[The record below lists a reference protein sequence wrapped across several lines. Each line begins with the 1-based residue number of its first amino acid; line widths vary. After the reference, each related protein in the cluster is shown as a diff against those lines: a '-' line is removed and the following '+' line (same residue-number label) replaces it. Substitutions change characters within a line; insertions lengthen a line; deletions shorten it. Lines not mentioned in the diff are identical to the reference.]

1 MKHLAAYLSHYQAP
15 KILDIGTGSG
25 QFVSLLR
32 ECTTD
37 DAQIKGIDTFDQSI
51 KQATSLFKEYKN
63 CSFEVMDAS
72 QLAYDDQS
80 FDVISISNSLH
91 HLENPSAIFKEIHR
105 CLKVGGI
112 LLVNEMAKDHLT
124 KAQGSHRLLHHFAA
138 DIDKANGIFHDD
150 TMTKKQIILF
160 LETYSQESLVEI
172 WPMDVDKQV
181 TTSQEDIQR
190 LIHTVDVLLSRVKDP
205 IFQQRLKKKANRI
218 KNHIRKN
225 GFDSAT
231 NYLVILKK

>member
-1 MKHLAAYLSHYQAP
+1 MKHVKDHLSYYQAP
-15 KILDIGTGSG
+15 RILDIGTGSG

-37 DAQIKGIDTFDQSI
+37 DAEIIGIDTFEQAI
-51 KQATSLFKEYKN
+51 NQATSRFIEFKN
-63 CSFEVMDAS
+63 CSFEVMDAA
-72 QLAYDDQS
+72 QLDFDDAS

-91 HLENPSAIFKEIHR
+91 HLENPSAIFEEIHR

-160 LETYSQESLVEI
+160 LENYSKESLVKI
-172 WPMDVDKQV
+172 WPMDVDKHV
-181 TTSQEDIQR
+181 TASPEDIQR
-190 LIHTVDVLLSRVKDP
+190 LIHTVDVLLSRIKDP
-205 IFQQRLKKKANRI
+205 IYQQKLKTKANRI
-218 KNHIRKN
+218 KNHIRKY

-231 NYLVILKK
+231 SYFVILKK

>member
-1 MKHLAAYLSHYQAP
+1 MKHLKDYLSYYQAP

-25 QFVSLLR
+25 QFVSVLR

-37 DAQIKGIDTFDQSI
+37 DACIIGIDTMKKAI
-51 KQATSLFKEYKN
+51 EQASSRFKEYAN
-63 CSFEVMDAS
+63 CSFQVMDAS
-72 QLAYDDQS
+72 HLDFDEAT

-91 HLENPSAIFKEIHR
+91 HLENPSVIFEEIHR

-112 LLVNEMAKDHLT
+112 ILVNEMAKDHLT
-124 KAQGSHRLLHHFAA
+124 NAQTSHRLLHHFAA

-160 LETYSQESLVEI
+160 LETYSKESLVEI
-172 WPMDVDKQV
+172 WPMSVDKQEAS
-181 TTSQEDIQR
+181 TQEDIQR
-190 LIHTVDVLLSRVKDP
+190 LIHTIDVLLSRVKDSSY
-205 IFQQRLKKKANRI
+205 QQKLKTKANRI
-218 KNHIRKN
+218 KNHIRKY

-231 NYLVILKK
+231 SYFVILKK